1 MDTSEFKE
9 IFAAEARDYLQ
20 SLNDDLLR
28 LENDPE
34 NSDILDEMFRAAHS
48 LKGMAGTMGFHELA
62 DFTHEMESIF
72 DLLRTGSLKATQDV
86 VDVLFQAVDTLEL
99 LLEATIDGSPIAYH
113 EQITER
119 LRSLTSLTPSQ
130 TSSRSA
136 GEVDVGFKLNEF
148 DRETIK
154 QGREQGLNAYVA
166 EVSLRPNT
174 LLKSVRVFTVFQ
186 ALENIGTIIK
196 SDPPAHDLE
205 EERFDLDFALLLL
218 TKESAQTVQQV
229 IEGISEIDAVK
240 VHVVNQEQ
248 QSNLPVEAAA
258 AQEEPQAE
266 FPANAGS
273 PLVKPTQFQQRS
285 GDKYVRIETE
295 RLDKLINLVGELVI
309 SRTQVIE
316 IMRDVVDAEQ
326 KSAAD
331 QLDRVTTELQ
341 HAAMSLR
348 MVPIKQVFDRFPRMV
363 RDLARASQKE
373 INLEIYGEDTELDR
387 SLVNQIGDPLV
398 HLIRNAIDHG
408 IEPREVRA
416 ARGKPTVG
424 TVRVGARHE
433 GSHIVIAVEDD
444 GGGLDVDKIRAKAI
458 ERGLLAEDVGEITQD
473 TAIDL
478 LFQPGFS
485 TASTVTDISGRGV
498 GMDAVKSVIESMS
511 GTIEIETEPEKY
523 LRTVI
528 KLPLTLA
535 IIKAL
540 LVMADGATY
549 AIPIQAVRENLQIT
563 RDQIKTVQQHDVIV
577 LRDEILPLYDL
588 AGCLG
593 FTPLQPEE
601 DESLSVI
608 VMETRGQKAAFIVED
623 LIGQQEIVIKSLG
636 DLIGEVKGIAGAAV
650 LGNGQVALILDN
662 STLLR

>member
-1 MDTSEFKE
+1 M
-9 IFAAEARDYLQ
+9 
-20 SLNDDLLR
+20 
-28 LENDPE
+28 
-34 NSDILDEMFRAAHS
+34 
-48 LKGMAGTMGFHELA
+48 
-62 DFTHEMESIF
+62 
-72 DLLRTGSLKATQDV
+72 
-86 VDVLFQAVDTLEL
+86 
-99 LLEATIDGSPIAYH
+99 
-113 EQITER
+113 
-119 LRSLTSLTPSQ
+119 
-130 TSSRSA
+130 
-136 GEVDVGFKLNEF
+136 
-148 DRETIK
+148 
-154 QGREQGLNAYVA
+154 
-166 EVSLRPNT
+166 
-174 LLKSVRVFTVFQ
+174 
-186 ALENIGTIIK
+186 
-196 SDPPAHDLE
+196 
-205 EERFDLDFALLLL
+205 
-218 TKESAQTVQQV
+218 
-229 IEGISEIDAVK
+229 
-240 VHVVNQEQ
+240 
-248 QSNLPVEAAA
+248 
-258 AQEEPQAE
+258 
-266 FPANAGS
+266 
-273 PLVKPTQFQQRS
+273 
-285 GDKYVRIETE
+285 
-295 RLDKLINLVGELVI
+295 
-309 SRTQVIE
+309 
-316 IMRDVVDAEQ
+316 
-326 KSAAD
+326 
-331 QLDRVTTELQ
+331 
-341 HAAMSLR
+341 
-348 MVPIKQVFDRFPRMV
+348 
-363 RDLARASQKE
+363 
-373 INLEIYGEDTELDR
+373 
-387 SLVNQIGDPLV
+387 
-398 HLIRNAIDHG
+398 
-408 IEPREVRA
+408 
-416 ARGKPTVG
+416 
-424 TVRVGARHE
+424 GARHE

>member
-1 MDTSEFKE
+1 
-9 IFAAEARDYLQ
+9 
-20 SLNDDLLR
+20 
-28 LENDPE
+28 
-34 NSDILDEMFRAAHS
+34 
-48 LKGMAGTMGFHELA
+48 
-62 DFTHEMESIF
+62 
-72 DLLRTGSLKATQDV
+72 
-86 VDVLFQAVDTLEL
+86 
-99 LLEATIDGSPIAYH
+99 
-113 EQITER
+113 
-119 LRSLTSLTPSQ
+119 
-130 TSSRSA
+130 
-136 GEVDVGFKLNEF
+136 
-148 DRETIK
+148 
-154 QGREQGLNAYVA
+154 
-166 EVSLRPNT
+166 
-174 LLKSVRVFTVFQ
+174 
-186 ALENIGTIIK
+186 
-196 SDPPAHDLE
+196 
-205 EERFDLDFALLLL
+205 
-218 TKESAQTVQQV
+218 
-229 IEGISEIDAVK
+229 
-240 VHVVNQEQ
+240 
-248 QSNLPVEAAA
+248 
-258 AQEEPQAE
+258 
-266 FPANAGS
+266 
-273 PLVKPTQFQQRS
+273 
-285 GDKYVRIETE
+285 
-295 RLDKLINLVGELVI
+295 
-309 SRTQVIE
+309 
-316 IMRDVVDAEQ
+316 
-326 KSAAD
+326 
-331 QLDRVTTELQ
+331 
-341 HAAMSLR
+341 
-348 MVPIKQVFDRFPRMV
+348 MV

-398 HLIRNAIDHG
+398 HLIRNSIDHG
-408 IEPREVRA
+408 IEPRDVRI
-416 ARGKPTVG
+416 ARGKPTAG

-444 GGGLDVDKIRAKAI
+444 GGGLNVEKIRAKAI
-458 ERGLLAEDVGEITQD
+458 ERGLLPSDVGEISKQ

-485 TASTVTDISGRGV
+485 TASVVTDISGRGV

-540 LVMADGATY
+540 LVVADGATY

-588 AGCLG
+588 AECLG
-593 FTPLQPEE
+593 FTPLQPEQ